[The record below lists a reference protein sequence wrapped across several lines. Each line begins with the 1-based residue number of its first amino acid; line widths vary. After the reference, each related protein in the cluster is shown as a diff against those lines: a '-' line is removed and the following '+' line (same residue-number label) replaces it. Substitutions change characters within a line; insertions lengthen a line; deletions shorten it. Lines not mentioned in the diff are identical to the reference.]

1 MAFHVPHWNIFGS
14 GFRLRAAITIAC
26 QMAFVLFGYDQ
37 GVFSGIVGNPDWLD
51 QFGHPEPTR
60 EGIIVSC
67 YNLGAFTGC
76 IICFLIC
83 ERTGRRM
90 AMWIAMLFIIV
101 GAILQASSF
110 TVAQLIVARFIT
122 GIGTGIET
130 STVPMYQSELC
141 EAERRG
147 RLVSSEPLFVGVGIE
162 IAYWFDYGMSFVP
175 GSIAWRLP
183 IACQML
189 FAFVVIFLVFGL
201 PESPRWLYKHG
212 YNDEALRVLCQV
224 YGREPD
230 HPKIVKEQKEVLDA
244 IRIEEEQGQYKWS
257 QLLKRDRVQTGRRVL
272 LAYGMQFMNQMGGI
286 NLIVYYITS
295 VLQYNVGLDRNLAL
309 ILAGVINAMFFI
321 GSLFPTLFL
330 DKYGRRKPMM
340 WGSFGLGISMM
351 MVAILLSFQSRGG
364 QIAQSTASASITFF
378 FTYMLTFGATA
389 NCIPWVYVPEIL
401 PLHARAKGTAVGIS
415 SNWLWN
421 FFVVMITPTLISNLA
436 WKGYLIFMALNFAFI
451 PLVYFCYPETSNLS
465 LEEIDWLFLE
475 PHAVKRSKHVAKH
488 GWGEGDGWGDRSR
501 GSEADIV
508 AAESKPEA
516 SQMEN
521 SNSEKVENG
530 S

>member
-1 MAFHVPHWNIFGS
+1 MAIHIPHYNIFGKDRS
-14 GFRLRAAITIAC
+14 LRIAITIAC
-26 QMAFVLFGYDQ
+26 QCAFVLFGYDQ
-37 GVFSGIVGNPDWLD
+37 GVFSGIVGNQDFLD
-51 QFGHPEPTR
+51 QFGHPSPSL
-60 EGIIVSC
+60 EGIIVSI
-67 YNLGAFTGC
+67 YNLGAFSGC
-76 IICFLIC
+76 ILTFAVCD
-83 ERTGRRM
+83 RTGRRM

-101 GAILQASSF
+101 GAILQASAF
-110 TVAQLIVARFIT
+110 TVPHLMIARYIT

-147 RLVSSEPLFVGVGIE
+147 RLL
-162 IAYWFDYGMSFVP
+162 
-175 GSIAWRLP
+175 
-183 IACQML
+183 
-189 FAFVVIFLVFGL
+189 VIFLVFGL
-201 PESPRWLYKHG
+201 PESPRWLFKNG
-212 YNDEALRVLCQV
+212 YNKEALQVLCDV

-230 HPKIVKEQKEVLDA
+230 HPKIIKEQKEVLDA
-244 IRIEEEQGQYKWS
+244 IKAEDERGQYKWS
-257 QLLKRDRVQTGRRVL
+257 QILKRDEVQTGRRVL
-272 LAYGMQFMNQMGGI
+272 LAWGMQLMNQLGGI

-321 GSLFPTLFL
+321 GSLFPTFFL

-351 MVAILLSFQSRGG
+351 MVAILLSFQPRGG
-364 QIAQSTASASITFF
+364 DIAHATASASITFF
-378 FTYMLTFGATA
+378 FTYMLIFGATA

-401 PLHARAKGTAVGIS
+401 PLHARAKGTAIGIS
-415 SNWLWN
+415 SNWIWN
-421 FFVVMITPTLISNLA
+421 FFVVMITPTLIANLA

-451 PLVYFCYPETSNLS
+451 PLIYFCYPETSNLT

-475 PHAVKRSKHVAKH
+475 PHAVKRSKEVSKH
-488 GWGEGDGWGDRSR
+488 GWGERDGWERRRS
-501 GSEADIV
+501 SQADIV
-508 AAESKPEA
+508 PTESKPDA

>member
-1 MAFHVPHWNIFGS
+1 MAFHIPHYNIFGT

-26 QMAFVLFGYDQ
+26 QCAFVLFGYDQ
-37 GVFSGIVGNPDWLD
+37 GVFSGIVGNSDFLD
-51 QFGHPEPTR
+51 QFGHPSPGL
-60 EGIIVSC
+60 EGIIVSI
-67 YNLGAFTGC
+67 YNLGAFSGC
-76 IICFLIC
+76 ILTFTICD
-83 ERTGRRM
+83 RTGRRL
-90 AMWIAMLFIIV
+90 AMFIAMLFIIV
-101 GAILQASSF
+101 GATLQATAF
-110 TVAQLIVARFIT
+110 TVPHLMIARYIT

-141 EAERRG
+141 EAEKRG

-175 GSIAWRLP
+175 GSVAWRLP

-189 FAFVVIFLVFGL
+189 FAFLVIFLVLGL
-201 PESPRWLYKHG
+201 PESPRWLYKHKL
-212 YNDEALRVLCQV
+212 NQQALRVLCEV

-230 HPKIVKEQKEVLDA
+230 HPKIIKEQKEILDA
-244 IRIEEEQGQYKWS
+244 IKAEDERGQYKWS
-257 QLLKRDRVQTGRRVL
+257 QLLKRDEVQTGRRVL
-272 LAYGMQFMNQMGGI
+272 LAYGQQFMNQMGGI

-295 VLQYNVGLDRNLAL
+295 VLQTNVGLERNLAL
-309 ILAGVINAMFFI
+309 ILAGVINAMFFF
-321 GSLFPTLFL
+321 GSLFPTFFL

-351 MVAILLSFQSRGG
+351 LVAILLSFQSRGG
-364 QIAQSTASASITFF
+364 EIAHATASASITFF
-378 FTYMLTFGATA
+378 FTYMLIFGATA

-401 PLHARAKGTAVGIS
+401 PLHARAKGTAIGIS
-415 SNWLWN
+415 SNWLFN
-421 FFVVMITPTLISNLA
+421 FLVVMVTPSLITNLA
-436 WKGYLIFMALNFAFI
+436 WRGYLIFMALNFAFI
-451 PLVYFCYPETSNLS
+451 PLIYFCYPETSNLS

-475 PHAVKRSKHVAKH
+475 PHAVRRSIKVSKH
-488 GWGEGDGWGDRSR
+488 GWGERDGWERRRSYQ
-501 GSEADIV
+501 ADMV
-508 AAESKPEA
+508 ATESKPDT